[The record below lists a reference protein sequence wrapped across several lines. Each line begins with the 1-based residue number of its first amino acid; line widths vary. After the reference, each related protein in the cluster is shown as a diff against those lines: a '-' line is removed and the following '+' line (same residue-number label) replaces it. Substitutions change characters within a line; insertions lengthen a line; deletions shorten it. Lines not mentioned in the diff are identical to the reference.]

1 MSVALSNVFRRLGAA
16 LAVALAATALP
27 SMALADW
34 MKAESANFIIYSDG
48 SERELRAMVTELERF
63 DGLLKVYLQRDADAQ
78 TYRKLPIY
86 VVQDRDIATILGKG
100 TSGIGGI
107 YIRTGTDVF
116 AVSRRD
122 QDLKILKHE
131 YAHHFMYQQFNYPYP
146 AWFTEGFAEFF
157 ATAEFT
163 AWGANVGKP
172 YESNVNALNYLAW
185 MDVDQLISNRYSGK
199 ARRSSSFYPMSW
211 LLTHWFLSTPERRD
225 QLSQYITSVGQ
236 GTASVDAMTNA
247 TGLTPDQL
255 KTQLQRYLNGRLRYA
270 RLEQSL
276 LVPDMTITRLPQS
289 ANELLLLTQKISQG
303 IGDEADQA
311 QSLQLV
317 RQYATRLPHDAD
329 AQLALGIAELNI
341 AKDLNAAETA
351 LDAAL
356 AIAPQ
361 KVEVLQWLARLSM
374 NRAHA
379 DDDMQ
384 SAVRLQAKAQQ
395 YLGQAYQLD
404 DANLATFILM
414 AQNRAGT
421 PGYPTQND
429 LDTLQLAHLL
439 APQMPNVALNY
450 AQALIEFDLHE
461 HAVPLLQVLAND
473 PHRQASDGIL
483 ELLQR
488 ARRLTPEQI
497 AAEQALGE
505 AQDNADDAANDSE
518 AETGLEL

>member
-1 MSVALSNVFRRLGAA
+1 
-16 LAVALAATALP
+16 
-27 SMALADW
+27 
-34 MKAESANFIIYSDG
+34 
-48 SERELRAMVTELERF
+48 
-63 DGLLKVYLQRDADAQ
+63 
-78 TYRKLPIY
+78 
-86 VVQDRDIATILGKG
+86 
-100 TSGIGGI
+100 
-107 YIRTGTDVF
+107 
-116 AVSRRD
+116 
-122 QDLKILKHE
+122 
-131 YAHHFMYQQFNYPYP
+131 
-146 AWFTEGFAEFF
+146 
-157 ATAEFT
+157 
-163 AWGANVGKP
+163 
-172 YESNVNALNYLAW
+172 
-185 MDVDQLISNRYSGK
+185 
-199 ARRSSSFYPMSW
+199 
-211 LLTHWFLSTPERRD
+211 
-225 QLSQYITSVGQ
+225 
-236 GTASVDAMTNA
+236 MTNA

-384 SAVRLQAKAQQ
+384 SAVRLQTKAQQ